1 MAGFEMV
8 GWEVGRLIGKRRWN
22 DSCTFE
28 NHQSKSRGTQARTR
42 RFLLDV
48 IALVKKFPLTVDA
61 EIIGRQLIRAA
72 AGVAGNYRSACRARS
87 HAEFTAKIGVV
98 LDEADE
104 SELWL
109 SVVRDVP
116 IDTSPQAERLRQEGM
131 ELCAIFYRAN
141 LTARNR
147 TTARH

>member
-1 MAGFEMV
+1 MARALLRTVNQKAE
-8 GWEVGRLIGKRRWN
+8 ELK
-22 DSCTFE
+22 
-28 NHQSKSRGTQARTR
+28 ARAR
-42 RFLLDV
+42 RFLLEV

-61 EIIGRQLIRAA
+61 GIIGRQLIRAA

-109 SVVRDVP
+109 SVARDVP
-116 IDTSPQAERLRQEGM
+116 IVTSPDVSACVKKVWSSVQSSIA
-131 ELCAIFYRAN
+131 
-141 LTARNR
+141 LT
-147 TTARH
+147 

>member
-1 MAGFEMV
+1 MNQKAE
-8 GWEVGRLIGKRRWN
+8 ELK
-22 DSCTFE
+22 
-28 NHQSKSRGTQARTR
+28 ARTR

-48 IALVKKFPLTVDA
+48 IARVKTFPMTVDA
-61 EIIGRQLIRAA
+61 DIIGRQLIQAA

-98 LDEADE
+98 LDEVDE

-116 IDTSPQAERLRQEGM
+116 IDTSQQLERLCQEAM
-131 ELCAIFYRAN
+131 ELCAIFYRSN
-141 LTARNR
+141 LTARNQSQ
-147 TTARH
+147 ARQ

>member
-1 MAGFEMV
+1 MNQKAE
-8 GWEVGRLIGKRRWN
+8 ELK
-22 DSCTFE
+22 
-28 NHQSKSRGTQARTR
+28 ARTR

-61 EIIGRQLIRAA
+61 DIIGRQLIRAA

-116 IDTSPQAERLRQEGM
+116 IDTSPQVERLRQEGM
-131 ELCAIFYRAN
+131 EVCAIFYRAN
-141 LTARNR
+141 LTAVRNR
-147 TTARH
+147 TTARQ

>member
-1 MAGFEMV
+1 MAGFEIV
-8 GWEVGRLIGKRRWN
+8 RWWIGGLIGDLFWN
-22 DSCTFE
+22 SPCTITGVNQKAE
-28 NHQSKSRGTQARTR
+28 ELKARTR

-48 IALVKKFPLTVDA
+48 TALVKKFPMSVDA
-61 EIIGRQLIRAA
+61 DIIGKQLIRSA

-116 IDTSPQAERLRQEGM
+116 INTSPHVERLRQEGM

-147 TTARH
+147 STARQ

>member
-1 MAGFEMV
+1 M
-8 GWEVGRLIGKRRWN
+8 IGDLSWN
-22 DSCTFE
+22 NSCTFIDVNQKAE
-28 NHQSKSRGTQARTR
+28 ELKQRTR

-48 IALVKKFPLTVDA
+48 IALVKKFPLSVDA
-61 EIIGRQLIRAA
+61 DIIGKQLIRAA

-87 HAEFTAKIGVV
+87 HAEFTAKIGIV

-116 IDTSPQAERLRQEGM
+116 IDTSPHVERLRQEGM
-131 ELCAIFYRAN
+131 ELCAIVYRAN

-147 TTARH
+147 PPARQ

>member
-1 MAGFEMV
+1 MNQKAE
-8 GWEVGRLIGKRRWN
+8 ELK
-22 DSCTFE
+22 
-28 NHQSKSRGTQARTR
+28 ARTR

-61 EIIGRQLIRAA
+61 DIIGRQLIRAA

-116 IDTSPQAERLRQEGM
+116 IDTSPQVERLRQEGM
-131 ELCAIFYRAN
+131 EL
-141 LTARNR
+141 
-147 TTARH
+147 